1 MELTAAVARLS
12 ALAHPSRLAAFRLI
26 LKAGPDGVPAGRIGE
41 ALSVPAPTLSFHLK
55 DLVHAG
61 LVTARREGRTIRYAL
76 ACDAVRDLLGYL
88 VEDCCGGLD
97 APPKKRARTRARR
110 PS

>member
-26 LKAGPDGVPAGRIGE
+26 VRAGPEGVPAGRIGA

-55 DLVHAG
+55 DLVRAG
-61 LVTARREGRTIRYAL
+61 LVTSRRDGRTIRFAL

-88 VEDCCGGLD
+88 VEDCCGGID
-97 APPKKRARTRARR
+97 SPAKKGGPARARR
-110 PS
+110 HS